1 LPANIRLH
9 QWCLPAPNTLA
20 YLKLDEKVFKDRAL
34 GYKEDW
40 CVAFFSSFDATSVA
54 AGVEKKE
61 REKKRFG
68 HSLKPDVDV
77 FKNAS

>member
-1 LPANIRLH
+1 VVSAGAKRSSL
-9 QWCLPAPNTLA
+9 
-20 YLKLDEKVFKDRAL
+20 LKKGCELDEKVFKDRAL
-34 GYKEDW
+34 GYKGDW

-68 HSLKPDVDV
+68 HSLKPDVEV